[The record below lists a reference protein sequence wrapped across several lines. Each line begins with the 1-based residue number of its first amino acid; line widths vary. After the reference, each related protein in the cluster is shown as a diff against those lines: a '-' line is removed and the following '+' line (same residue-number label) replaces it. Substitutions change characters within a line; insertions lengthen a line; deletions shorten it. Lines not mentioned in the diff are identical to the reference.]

1 MRTPPPTT
9 QQAELVAP
17 RDLGGFA
24 LFRYNPDGTF
34 DTTFG
39 VDGIAIARGLER
51 AQGVAIQA
59 DGKIMGAGNGEFGG
73 FDLARYN
80 PNGSLDT
87 TPPITSEIEGPA
99 RPRRAGSLRRDAWP
113 LSRSRNSSRI

>member
-1 MRTPPPTT
+1 M
-9 QQAELVAP
+9 AP

-34 DTTFG
+34 DTTLG

-59 DGKIMGAGNGEFGG
+59 DGKIMGAGNEEFGG

-87 TPPITSEIEGPA
+87 TPGGPA
-99 RPRRAGSLRRDAWP
+99 SALSAPSKPPRSATAAPTRAGCTDHRCRRVA
-113 LSRSRNSSRI
+113 LVSR